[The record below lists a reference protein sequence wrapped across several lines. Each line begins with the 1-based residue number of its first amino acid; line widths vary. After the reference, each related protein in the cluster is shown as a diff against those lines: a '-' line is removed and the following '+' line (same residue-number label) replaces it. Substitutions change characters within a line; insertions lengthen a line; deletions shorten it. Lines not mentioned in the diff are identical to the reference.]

1 MRLAAVL
8 ASLFVAGVPT
18 WHTFRAHGVSV
29 RYPPNWF
36 ATARDLTPV
45 TGPAQ
50 ILAVA
55 TFRLPGGSS
64 GADGCEPKQALDQV
78 QPGGAFIFGW
88 EYGVGSGL
96 SKSDFPPR
104 PKRFT
109 LKNYERFECMGP
121 SFMVR
126 FRQAGRFFQ
135 IHVALGR
142 RASKATR
149 ATVLQVLDTF
159 SAKPT

>member
-1 MRLAAVL
+1 VTFLVSLVAL
-8 ASLFVAGVPT
+8 SGAS
-18 WHTFRAHGVSV
+18 WHTFRAHSISV

-55 TFRLPGGSS
+55 TFRLPGGSG
-64 GADGCEPKQALDQV
+64 GADGCEPKEALDRM
-78 QPGGAFIFGW
+78 PAGGAFIFGW
-88 EYGVGSGL
+88 EYGAGSGML
-96 SKSDFPPR
+96 KRDFPLR
-104 PKRFT
+104 PKHFR
-109 LKNYERFECMGP
+109 LKNYARYECLGA
-121 SFMVR
+121 SFMLR

-142 RASKATR
+142 RASRATR
-149 ATVLQVLDTF
+149 ITVLRILDTF